1 MSEEKVKELQEFVD
15 DFHTKLKEAYNI
27 FEANQ
32 NKIKTLKKSHSQ
44 IENTNKHKENKF
56 PSISKNKPLGKI
68 NLKKNLSNNNLIIRT
83 PIWRPP
89 NGYPNYFEEFKR
101 LQYKHEISD
110 WEKVCNIFILKN
122 YFLIYRKEF
131 LYVKEVMKK
140 KLNCHKNQILFVG
153 NYMDI
158 ILINIPI

>member
-15 DFHTKLKEAYNI
+15 DFHKKLKGAYNI
-27 FEANQ
+27 FEAKQ
-32 NKIKTLKKSHSQ
+32 NKIKTLKKSNSQ
-44 IENTNKHKENKF
+44 IENMNKYKEYKF
-56 PSISKNKPLGKI
+56 PSISKNKYMGKM
-68 NLKKNLSNNNLIIRT
+68 NLTKNLSNNNFIIRT

-101 LQYKHEISD
+101 LQHKHEISD
-110 WEKVCNIFILKN
+110 WEKVCNIFILKIFFFN
-122 YFLIYRKEF
+122 CRKEY

-140 KLNCHKNQILFVG
+140 KLNYLKNQILFVE

-158 ILINIPI
+158 I